1 MALKNMTHWLKYP
14 IYFYVFKNFEIFL
27 FFSLLQIN
35 IFFMFLDHFDA
46 LMLKLIFLKKYII
59 LIHNHISKHVNISFD
74 A

>member
-46 LMLKLIFLKKYII
+46 LMLKLIF
-59 LIHNHISKHVNISFD
+59 
-74 A
+74 